1 MRVEFEQ
8 SPPAAYDAAND
19 AANDAASEGTQ
30 GAEIVVLKF
39 GSSVLRTRD
48 DLPAVASEIYR
59 HAREGRKVVAVVS
72 ALAGET
78 DALIAEAAAA
88 GAGALSRHAPRL
100 ISLGEERSAALL
112 AITCETIGL
121 DARIL
126 GARAISLRAGGPVN
140 DAEPVGVDAEALR
153 SELARRDVVIT
164 PGFVAL
170 GAAGEPVLLG
180 RGGSDLTAVFLAA
193 ALGLSET
200 TLMKDVDGVYDR
212 DPAIAG
218 ASALRY
224 RRLDWQGA
232 RDVAGRLLQPKAIDF
247 AAAHKIAIRVLRLNG
262 EDGTLISSRAA
273 PPSPAKRSARLR
285 VAVAGLGLIGE
296 GAALRLS
303 RANPDYELCAA
314 LVREPFRERPFLP
327 IGQVTNDL
335 TAFLS
340 TRPDVVIDALPD
352 GAAGRALIRAA
363 LARGVSIVTA
373 NKQAIAGAMAEFDA
387 LAEESGASFAFSPS
401 VGGGAPLL
409 EAVLRA
415 GGAARSIEA
424 ALNGTVN
431 FILTSLAQGGSF
443 AEAVKAAQLA
453 GFAEPDPS
461 ADLSGADAR
470 AKLAILSYA
479 AFGREIDLEA
489 IEVEALDA
497 EKAARFAAAGGSW
510 KQLARLERRDD
521 GALAASVRFE
531 RRDDD
536 PLFAGALWE
545 ANALRLRLED
555 GRVIECRG
563 KGAGRRPTV
572 ESILA
577 DLADVRRKLTGRAS
591 AETALAKEA
600 VSA

>member
-1 MRVEFEQ
+1 MRVEYDL
-8 SPPAAYDAAND
+8 SPAA
-19 AANDAASEGTQ
+19 ASDTAQ
-30 GAEIVVLKF
+30 GAAAVVLKF
-39 GSSVLRTRD
+39 GSSVLRTSG

-59 HAREGRKVVAVVS
+59 HVRDGRKVVAVVS
-72 ALAGET
+72 AFAGET

-88 GAGALSRHAPRL
+88 GAGVLSRHAPRL

-140 DAEPVGVDAEALR
+140 DAEPVGVDADGLR
-153 SELARRDVVIT
+153 DELARRDVVIV

-193 ALGLSET
+193 ALGLPET

-212 DPAIAG
+212 DPATAG

-232 RDVAGRLLQPKAIDF
+232 REVAGRLLQPKAIDF
-247 AAAHKIAIRVLRLNG
+247 AASHEIAIRVLRLNG
-262 EDGTLISSRAA
+262 DDGTLVSSRAA
-273 PPSPAKRSARLR
+273 APSPSTRPEKLR
-285 VAVAGLGLIGE
+285 VAIAGLGLIGE
-296 GAALRLS
+296 GAALRLAH
-303 RANPDYELCAA
+303 ANPDHELCAA
-314 LVREPFRERPFLP
+314 LVREPFKERPLLP
-327 IGQVTNDL
+327 IGQVTNDM
-335 TAFLS
+335 TAFFA

-352 GAAGRALIRAA
+352 GRAGRALIRAA
-363 LARGVSIVTA
+363 LARGVSVVTA
-373 NKQAIAGAMAEFDA
+373 NKQAIAAAMAELSA
-387 LAEESGASFAFSPS
+387 LAAKTGAYFAYSPS
-401 VGGGAPLL
+401 VGGGAPLV
-409 EAVLRA
+409 EAALRA
-415 GGAARSIEA
+415 SGSARSIEA

-431 FILTSLAQGGSF
+431 FILTSLAEGGSF
-443 AEAVKAAQLA
+443 DDAVKAAQAA

-479 AFGREIDLEA
+479 AFGREIDLAA
-489 IEVEALDA
+489 IEIEALDA
-497 EKAARFAAAGGSW
+497 AKAARFAASGGVW
-510 KQLARLERRDD
+510 KQLARLDMRED
-521 GALAASVRFE
+521 GALVASVRFE

-536 PLFAGALWE
+536 PLFAGARWE
-545 ANALRLRLED
+545 SNAMRLRLED
-555 GRVIECRG
+555 GRTIECRG
-563 KGAGRRPTV
+563 KGAGRGPTV

-577 DLADVRRKLTGRAS
+577 DLSDIRRVLAGRAP
-591 AETALAKEA
+591 AQAALAKEA

>member
-1 MRVEFEQ
+1 MRAEFDKGL
-8 SPPAAYDAAND
+8 AAAAND
-19 AANDAASEGTQ
+19 ETKGAA
-30 GAEIVVLKF
+30 IVVLKF

-59 HAREGRKVVAVVS
+59 YAREGRKVLAVVS

-88 GAGALSRHAPRL
+88 GAGALSHHAQRL

-121 DARIL
+121 EARIL

-140 DAEPVGVDAEALR
+140 DAEPVGVDAQALR
-153 SELARRDVVIT
+153 EELARRDVVIV

-193 ALGLSET
+193 ALGLPET

-218 ASALRY
+218 ALALRY

-232 RDVAGRLLQPKAIDF
+232 RKVAGRLLQPKAIDY
-247 AAAHKIAIRVLRLNG
+247 AASHKIAIRVLRLNG
-262 EDGTLISSRAA
+262 DDGTLVSSRASA
-273 PPSPAKRSARLR
+273 PSASTRPEKLR
-285 VAVAGLGLIGE
+285 VAIGGLGLIGE
-296 GAALRLS
+296 GAAQRLA
-303 RANPDYELCAA
+303 RANPDYDLCAA
-314 LVREPFRERPFLP
+314 LVREPFRERPLLP

-335 TAFLS
+335 TAFFA

-352 GAAGRALIRAA
+352 GEAGRVLIKAA
-363 LARGVSIVTA
+363 RARGVSVVTA
-373 NKQAIAGAMAEFDA
+373 NKQAIAGAMADLSA
-387 LAEESGASFAFSPS
+387 LAATTGACFAYSPS
-401 VGGGAPLL
+401 VGGGAPLV
-409 EAVLRA
+409 EAAMRA

-431 FILTSLAQGGSF
+431 FILTSLAAGGSF
-443 AEAVKAAQLA
+443 DDAVKAAQAA

-479 AFGREIDLEA
+479 AFGREIDLDA
-489 IEVEALDA
+489 IEIEALDGA
-497 EKAARFAAAGGSW
+497 RAAQIAAAGGIW
-510 KQLARLERRDD
+510 KQLARLEMRDG

-555 GRVIECRG
+555 GRAIECRG

-577 DLADVRRKLTGRAS
+577 DLADVRRALAGRARPQ
-591 AETALAKEA
+591 TALAKEA